1 MPTLCF
7 MKGVK
12 TVSYSKTEE
21 IVFTQSELISQKYG
35 YSIYDVEFVK
45 EGPHRFLRVYVWS
58 EEGVNLDICEK
69 ISRELS
75 EYLDREDLIPE
86 AYFLEVSSPGIE
98 RVLKTDKHFFG
109 AIGEEITVKLKD
121 NVEISGELTSA
132 DDAGI
137 SVLCDGEEVK
147 IERKNIAKANVVFK
161 F

>member
-1 MPTLCF
+1 

-21 IVFTQSELISQKYG
+21 IVFAQGELISQNYG

-45 EGPHRFLRVYVWS
+45 EGPHKFLRVYVWS
-58 EEGVNLDICEK
+58 EEGVDLDICEK

-75 EYLDREDLIPE
+75 DYLDCEDLIPD

-98 RVLKTDKHFFG
+98 RVLKTDKHFEG
-109 AIGEEITVKLKD
+109 AIGEEIKVKVIKGQD
-121 NVEISGELTSA
+121 KEVTGELLSA
-132 DDAGI
+132 DDMTVTLL
-137 SVLCDGEEVK
+137 SDGEEVK

>member
-1 MPTLCF
+1 

-21 IVFTQSELISQKYG
+21 IVFAQGELISQNYG

-45 EGPHRFLRVYVWS
+45 EGPHKFLRVYVWS
-58 EEGVNLDICEK
+58 EDGVDLDICEK

-75 EYLDREDLIPE
+75 DYLDREDLIPD

-98 RVLKTDKHFFG
+98 RVLKTDKHFEG
-109 AIGEEITVKLKD
+109 AIGEEIKVKLIKGQD
-121 NVEISGELTSA
+121 KEVTGELLSA
-132 DDAGI
+132 DDMTVTLL
-137 SVLCDGEEVK
+137 SDGEEVK

>member
-1 MPTLCF
+1 

-12 TVSYSKTEE
+12 TVAYSKTEE
-21 IVFTQSELISQKYG
+21 IVFTQGELISKNYG

-45 EGPHRFLRVYVWS
+45 EGPHKFLRIYVWS
-58 EEGVNLDICEK
+58 EEGVDLDICEK

-75 EYLDREDLIPE
+75 EYLDREDLIPD

-98 RVLKTDKHFFG
+98 RVLKTDKHFLD
-109 AIGEEITVKLKD
+109 ATGEEIKVKLVKGQD
-121 NVEISGELTSA
+121 KEVTGKLLSTDITTV
-132 DDAGI
+132 
-137 SVLCDGEEVK
+137 VLLRDGEELK